1 MILIIAIKT
10 IKQRHHKNF
19 ANFGPMLEISRLS
32 QVKVPTV
39 NKICKFPGSAFC
51 PVSRYSAVVGQLRPV
66 LTKIML
72 INNIP
77 VYQTTR
83 VPRAGVG
90 EINTQPYRARLSAS
104 LLQKLNYLINSFYL
118 SSLCLNFHQVW

>member
-1 MILIIAIKT
+1 MTLMILIIAIKT

-19 ANFGPMLEISRLS
+19 ANFGLMSEISRLS

-39 NKICKFPGSAFC
+39 DKICKFPGSAFC
-51 PVSRYSAVVGQLRPV
+51 PVSRYSGVVGQLRLV

-72 INNIP
+72 ITNIP
-77 VYQTTR
+77 LYQTT
-83 VPRAGVG
+83 GLG
-90 EINTQPYRARLSAS
+90 EINTHPYRARLSAS
-104 LLQKLNYLINSFYL
+104 LLQKSNYLINSFYL